1 MRSLV
6 DELGMESGW
15 LRLRGMSFR
24 RRKEVGMRRGGRMEG
39 GMVWVVEGSRV
50 REEGGSRVSEA
61 DGGCMG
67 QLEE

>member
-1 MRSLV
+1 
-6 DELGMESGW
+6 
-15 LRLRGMSFR
+15 MSFR

-67 QLEE
+67 LLEE